1 MLGRSSRRTLQQLQ
15 KRWVPGLHSYQVE
28 APAVFAACCNACGQV
43 QWQSAVCDPRLLLS
57 SGNRCGCSLE
67 RGYAAAPA
75 QQAAP
80 QAQAGERT
88 HWGGLQDKDRIFT
101 NLYGRHDPFLK
112 VRSSPQGTVH
122 CAVLSAWPL
131 ANPLQRSSFFMLQEG
146 SCTPSWTMCSRG
158 ADVMPG
164 RCLGHAPALRC
175 LSPVGLQA

>member
-15 KRWVPGLHSYQVE
+15 KRWVPGLHSHQVV
-28 APAVFAACCNACGQV
+28 APAVLAARRNACGQV
-43 QWQSAVCDPRLLLS
+43 KWQSAACNPRLLLS
-57 SGNRCGCSLE
+57 NGSIRGCSLE

-112 VRSSPQGTVH
+112 VRSSPQGMPRGSQSSALVLGPQQTH
-122 CAVLSAWPL
+122 CS
-131 ANPLQRSSFFMLQEG
+131 
-146 SCTPSWTMCSRG
+146 
-158 ADVMPG
+158 
-164 RCLGHAPALRC
+164 APA
-175 LSPVGLQA
+175 P